1 MRIIWLI
8 LITFITTNNSAY
20 AVTPISPSESIAPI
34 VLNEAMLDSVT
45 AGAISSTAITNAA
58 ATGLT
63 YAKTNT
69 EVMTYAKAKF
79 GNLVTG
85 GKGVATARGDMLA
98 VTQGLSISNTDTVA
112 VSVQG
117 TAIAIDED
125 AYAYTSVFTKAI
137 STRYVDI
144 AIGRVRSVACCGA
157 DSYTN
162 VQASTMTNQDS
173 SISHIQTNQINTP
186 QLSISSGIAII
197 LSINNR

>member
-1 MRIIWLI
+1 MLGSGEG
-8 LITFITTNNSAY
+8 NKGSAIGGL
-20 AVTPISPSESIAPI
+20 PKI
-34 VLNEAMLDSVT
+34 VCCLFDLALSGDKGLF
-45 AGAISSTAITNAA
+45 GAISSTAITNAA

-69 EVMTYAKAKF
+69 EVMTYAKARF

-117 TAIAIDED
+117 TAIAIAIDED